1 MVLCAVG
8 LASQL
13 ARIDRVVP
21 IRRGVL
27 LDKSKHE
34 KQNSDSENEE

>member
-21 IRRGVL
+21 IRRGTL
-27 LDKSKHE
+27 LNKSRLK
-34 KQNSDSENEE
+34 KQNLDSENEE